1 MKEVSVGIMH
11 RNGLVLACQRRSTAK
26 YPLQW
31 EFPGGKIEPG
41 ETPVQAL
48 VRELHEELAI
58 TVRPGVRVALQEWD
72 YGDQKYRVHYYK
84 VDSFEGEPVNHVFEA
99 IKWVRPEELLQMNI
113 LKGNRGVVELLAG
126 AGKT

>member
-11 RNGLVLACQRRSTAK
+11 RNGLVLACQRRSTAT

-48 VRELHEELAI
+48 IRELHEELAI
-58 TVRPGVRVALQEWD
+58 TAVPGDRIALQEWD
-72 YGDQKYRVHYYK
+72 YGDQKYRVHYYR
-84 VDSFEGEPVNHVFEA
+84 VDSFEGDLVNRVFEA
-99 IKWVRPEELLQMNI
+99 IKWVRPQELLQMDI
-113 LKGNRGVVELLAG
+113 LKGNRDVVELLAG
-126 AGKT
+126 ACKD